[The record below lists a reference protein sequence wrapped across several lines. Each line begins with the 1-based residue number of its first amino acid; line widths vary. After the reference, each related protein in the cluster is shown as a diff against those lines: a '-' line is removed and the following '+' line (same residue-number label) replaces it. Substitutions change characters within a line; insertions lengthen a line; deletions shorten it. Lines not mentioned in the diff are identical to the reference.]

1 MSSYWS
7 ADDSVRVGE
16 KKVSIPS
23 ENGLSYSPGQKV
35 QIFVD
40 PSTKFMDGK
49 ETYLECNVKLKLP
62 AGKAPTKLQL
72 DKCTSTLIR
81 NLRIYDGSRGQLL
94 EEITDYASYVS
105 VKYDYDKDRSLENV
119 RALTEGCA
127 VPQPANR
134 GTERTSITPMANTVT
149 NPWFEKTTTDAITVA
164 WADSDFLLAKLT
176 IPLHTGI
183 FADSDTIFPVMLTNG
198 LYIEID
204 LNEAESIIKQMD
216 SVMRDVRT
224 PLNPFFNNLN
234 GATAAAS
241 WAAAD
246 GAKDKFYVPRKNNL
260 DGVDRVERFPFVVGE
275 TIGFCLATDN
285 ASTVTFNNV
294 ITITEINMSQAA
306 DGAAGLI
313 EVKHSGA
320 TVTAGAVTN
329 AHVMFSTSVSSET
342 SYDATYE
349 VSNVNLVV
357 SQVMLDP
364 AYESGMIQK
373 VREGKAIEFD
383 IKSVTNYK
391 HSILASDRQ
400 TTFQIFARNSRARSL
415 MIVPQ
420 DSTVYTS
427 AQLISATGTYSIKG
441 SDSTNACA
449 TTKDTQDT
457 SLAATRSAYTGI
469 IDQLSS
475 VQYQVNGKRVPSRE
489 ISTRK
494 IATRNSIDAF
504 HLYELEKTLDN
515 AGISPKSFS
524 SFLDNFVIGRG
535 FSAGGQF
542 GVMDLRDKDL
552 AVTLRYQT
560 TTAPTV
566 GKLFNSYVFHIRRL
580 VIRDGAQV
588 DLVM

>member
-62 AGKAPTKLQL
+62 VGKAPTKLQL

-127 VPQPANR
+127 VPQPD
-134 GTERTSITPMANTVT
+134 T
-149 NPWFEKTTTDAITVA
+149 
-164 WADSDFLLAKLT
+164 DFLLAKLT

-234 GATAAAS
+234 GSTAAAS
-241 WAAAD
+241 WGAID
-246 GAKDKFYVPRKNNL
+246 GAETAFYVQRKNNL

-320 TVTAGAVTN
+320 TVTAGSVTS

-342 SYDATYE
+342 AYDATYE